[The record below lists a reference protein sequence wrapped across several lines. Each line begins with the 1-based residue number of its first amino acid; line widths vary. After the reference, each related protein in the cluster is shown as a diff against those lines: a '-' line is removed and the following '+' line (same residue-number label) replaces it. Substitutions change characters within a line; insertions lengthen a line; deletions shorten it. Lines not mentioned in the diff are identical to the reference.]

1 MPAKPVKKTDLKLAL
16 EELSATRE
24 EIRLLKCAVLTLCQ
38 VQYGQRAAAMP
49 GTILSMYKNY
59 VAEDTE

>member
-1 MPAKPVKKTDLKLAL
+1 MPAKPVKKPNLKLAL
-16 EELSATRE
+16 EELKATRE
-24 EIRLLKCAVLTLCQ
+24 EIRHLKCAVLTLCQ

-49 GTILSMYKNY
+49 GTILSMYKTY